1 MNGKSLMEAN
11 DYIERAEKKVW
22 DVPGLAASLPKRE
35 IHSIGVIGA
44 GTMGGGIA
52 MNFANAGM
60 PVHIV
65 ETDQKKLE
73 LGLEVITGNYKRS
86 IKRGKLTEDEL
97 KVRMSMIS
105 SSTTLTDLMGCD
117 LIVEAVYE
125 DMELKKKIFKEL
137 DKIAKPFT
145 ILATNTSALDI
156 NEIALQSLRP
166 DDVIGLHFFSPAN
179 VMKLLEIVR
188 AKFTSDVVVASCLE
202 LAGRIKKVPALVGV
216 CPGFVGNRILFERQ
230 KQALNLIYQGIMPWE
245 VDKALNE
252 FGFKMGPFQMS
263 DLAGLDIGWKKGAVT
278 DNKIRDALCELDRR
292 GQKTG
297 AGYYDYDENRVP
309 RISKITEN
317 IIKDITG
324 NKDAINKES
333 SEIIELC
340 VFPMI
345 NEALKILEEGMA
357 QRPSDIDAV
366 WLNGYGFPRNKGGL
380 LFWAD
385 QIGPEKILSSLLDM
399 RDQGYDIEVSDLL
412 RSICK
417 DSKNILDFAEQ
428 QVRV

>member
-1 MNGKSLMEAN
+1 MNGKNLMEAN

-22 DVPGLAASLPKRE
+22 DVPGLSASLPKRE

-65 ETDQKKLE
+65 ETDQEKLD
-73 LGLEVITGNYKRS
+73 LGLKVISANYSRS
-86 IKRGKLTEDEL
+86 INRGKLTEDEF
-97 KVRMSMIS
+97 KFRMSKIT
-105 SSTTLTDLMGCD
+105 SSTKLTDLMGCD
-117 LIVEAVYE
+117 LIIEAVYE
-125 DMELKKKIFKEL
+125 DLELKKQIFKEL

-202 LAGRIKKVPALVGV
+202 LAGRINKVPTLVGV

-278 DNKIRDALCELDRR
+278 TNKIRDALCELDRR

-324 NKDAINKES
+324 NKDTIKKES

-345 NEALKILEEGMA
+345 NESLKILEEGMA

-399 RDQGYDIEVSDLL
+399 KDQGYDIEVSDLL
-412 RSICK
+412 RSICN

>member
-1 MNGKSLMEAN
+1 MEASE
-11 DYIERAEKKVW
+11 YIEQAEKKVW
-22 DVPGLAASLPKRE
+22 DIPGLSVSLPKRE
-35 IHSIGVIGA
+35 IQNIGVIGA

-65 ETDQKKLE
+65 ETDQEKLD
-73 LGLEVITGNYKRS
+73 LGIKVIASNYNRS
-86 IKRGKLTEDEL
+86 IKRGKLTEDEF
-97 KVRMSMIS
+97 KVRMSKIT
-105 SSTTLTDLMGCD
+105 SSTSLTDLIGCD
-117 LIVEAVYE
+117 LIIEAVYE
-125 DMELKKKIFKEL
+125 DIELKKQIFKEL
-137 DKIAKPFT
+137 DKTAKSFA

-156 NEIALQSLRP
+156 NEIALQTLRP
-166 DDVIGLHFFSPAN
+166 DDIIGLHFFSPAN

-202 LAGRIKKVPALVGV
+202 LARRINKVPALVGV

-230 KQALNLIYQGIMPWE
+230 KQALNLIYQGVMPWE

-278 DNKIRDALCELDRR
+278 TNKIRDALCELDRR

-309 RISKITEN
+309 KISKITEN

-324 NKDAINKES
+324 HRDSIKKETN
-333 SEIIELC
+333 EIIELC
-340 VFPMI
+340 IFPMI

-357 QRPSDIDAV
+357 QRPSDIDVV
-366 WLNGYGFPRNKGGL
+366 WLNGYGFPQNKGGL

-385 QIGPEKILSSLLDM
+385 QIGPDKILSSLM
-399 RDQGYDIEVSDLL
+399 NMKEKGYDIEISDLL

-417 DSKNILDFAEQ
+417 NSKNILEFAEQ
-428 QVRV
+428 QVTV

>member
-1 MNGKSLMEAN
+1 MEASE
-11 DYIERAEKKVW
+11 YIEQAEKKVW
-22 DVPGLAASLPKRE
+22 DVPGLSVSLPKRE
-35 IHSIGVIGA
+35 IQTIGVIGA

-65 ETDQKKLE
+65 ETSQEKLE
-73 LGLEVITGNYKRS
+73 LGLKVITGNYKRS
-86 IKRGKLTEDEL
+86 LKRGKLTEDEL
-97 KVRMSMIS
+97 KVRMSMIN
-105 SSTTLTDLMGCD
+105 SSTSLTDLMGCD
-117 LIVEAVYE
+117 LIIEAVYE

-188 AKFTSDVVVASCLE
+188 AKFTSDVVVASCFE
-202 LAGRIKKVPALVGV
+202 LAGRINKVPALVGV

-278 DNKIRDALCELDRR
+278 SNKIRDTLCELDRR

-324 NKDAINKES
+324 HKES
-333 SEIIELC
+333 IKKETNEIIELC
-340 VFPMI
+340 IFPMI
-345 NEALKILEEGMA
+345 NEALKILDEGMA
-357 QRPSDIDAV
+357 QRPSDIDVV

-385 QIGPEKILSSLLDM
+385 QIGSEKILASLTDM
-399 RDQGYDIEVSDLL
+399 NEQGYDIEISDLL
-412 RSICK
+412 RKICRNK
-417 DSKNILDFAEQ
+417 KNILDFADQ
-428 QVRV
+428 QVTV

>member
-1 MNGKSLMEAN
+1 MEASE
-11 DYIERAEKKVW
+11 YIEQAEKKVW
-22 DVPGLAASLPKRE
+22 DVPGLSGSLPKRE
-35 IHSIGVIGA
+35 IQTIGVIGA

-65 ETDQKKLE
+65 ETSQEKLE
-73 LGLEVITGNYKRS
+73 LGLKVITGNYKRS
-86 IKRGKLTEDEL
+86 LKRGKLTEDEL
-97 KVRMSMIS
+97 KVRMSMIN
-105 SSTTLTDLMGCD
+105 SSTSLTDLMGCD
-117 LIVEAVYE
+117 LIIEAVYE
-125 DMELKKKIFKEL
+125 DIELKKKIFKEL

-188 AKFTSDVVVASCLE
+188 AKFTSDVVVASCFE
-202 LAGRIKKVPALVGV
+202 LAGRINKVPALVGV

-245 VDKALNE
+245 VDKALNA

-278 DNKIRDALCELDRR
+278 SNKIRDTLCELDRR

-324 NKDAINKES
+324 HKES
-333 SEIIELC
+333 IKKETNEIIELC
-340 VFPMI
+340 IFPMI
-345 NEALKILEEGMA
+345 NEALKILDEGMA
-357 QRPSDIDAV
+357 QRPSDIDVV

-385 QIGPEKILSSLLDM
+385 QIGSEKILASLTDM
-399 RDQGYDIEVSDLL
+399 NEQGYDIEISDLL
-412 RSICK
+412 RKICRNK
-417 DSKNILDFAEQ
+417 KNILDFVDQ
-428 QVRV
+428 QVTV

>member
-1 MNGKSLMEAN
+1 MEASE
-11 DYIERAEKKVW
+11 YIEKAEKKVW
-22 DVPGLAASLPKRE
+22 DVPGLSVSLPKRE
-35 IHSIGVIGA
+35 IQTIGVIGA

-65 ETDQKKLE
+65 ETSQEKLE
-73 LGLEVITGNYKRS
+73 LGLKVITGNYKRS
-86 IKRGKLTEDEL
+86 LKRGKLTEDEL
-97 KVRMSMIS
+97 KVRMSMIN
-105 SSTTLTDLMGCD
+105 SSTSLTDLMGCD
-117 LIVEAVYE
+117 LIIEAVYE
-125 DMELKKKIFKEL
+125 DIELKKKIFKEL

-202 LAGRIKKVPALVGV
+202 LAGRINKVPVLVGV

-278 DNKIRDALCELDRR
+278 SNKIRDTLCELDRR

-324 NKDAINKES
+324 QKDSIKKEIN
-333 SEIIELC
+333 EIIELC
-340 VFPMI
+340 IFPMI
-345 NEALKILEEGMA
+345 NEALKILDEGMA
-357 QRPSDIDAV
+357 QRPSDIDVV

-385 QIGPEKILSSLLDM
+385 QIGSEKILASLTDM
-399 RDQGYDIEVSDLL
+399 NEKGYDIEISDLL
-412 RSICK
+412 RKIYRNK
-417 DSKNILDFAEQ
+417 KNILDFVDQ
-428 QVRV
+428 QVTV

>member
-1 MNGKSLMEAN
+1 MEASE
-11 DYIERAEKKVW
+11 YIEEAEKKVW
-22 DVPGLAASLPKRE
+22 DVPGLSVSLPKRE
-35 IHSIGVIGA
+35 IQTIGVIGA

-65 ETDQKKLE
+65 ETSQEKLE
-73 LGLEVITGNYKRS
+73 LGLKVITGNYKRS
-86 IKRGKLTEDEL
+86 LKRGKLTEDEL
-97 KVRMSMIS
+97 KVRMSMIN
-105 SSTTLTDLMGCD
+105 SSTSLTDLMGCD
-117 LIVEAVYE
+117 LIIEAVYE
-125 DMELKKKIFKEL
+125 DIELKKKIFKEL

-188 AKFTSDVVVASCLE
+188 AKFTSDVVVASCFE
-202 LAGRIKKVPALVGV
+202 LAGRINKVPALVGV

-278 DNKIRDALCELDRR
+278 SNKIRDTLCELDRR

-324 NKDAINKES
+324 HKES
-333 SEIIELC
+333 IKKETNEIIELC
-340 VFPMI
+340 IFPMI
-345 NEALKILEEGMA
+345 NEALKILDEGMA
-357 QRPSDIDAV
+357 QRPSDIDVV

-385 QIGPEKILSSLLDM
+385 QIGSEKILASLTDM
-399 RDQGYDIEVSDLL
+399 NEKGYDIEISDLL
-412 RSICK
+412 RKICRNK
-417 DSKNILDFAEQ
+417 KNILDFVDQ
-428 QVRV
+428 QVTV

>member
-1 MNGKSLMEAN
+1 MEASE
-11 DYIERAEKKVW
+11 YIEQAEKKVW
-22 DVPGLAASLPKRE
+22 DVPGLSVSLPKRE
-35 IHSIGVIGA
+35 IQTIGVIGA

-65 ETDQKKLE
+65 ETSQEKLE
-73 LGLEVITGNYKRS
+73 LGLKVITGNYKRS
-86 IKRGKLTEDEL
+86 LKRGKLTEDEL
-97 KVRMSMIS
+97 KVRMSMIN
-105 SSTTLTDLMGCD
+105 SSTSLTDLMGCD
-117 LIVEAVYE
+117 LIIEAVYE
-125 DMELKKKIFKEL
+125 DIELKKKIFKEL

-188 AKFTSDVVVASCLE
+188 AKFTSDVVVASCFE
-202 LAGRIKKVPALVGV
+202 LAGRINKVPALVGV

-278 DNKIRDALCELDRR
+278 SNKIRDTLCELDRR

-324 NKDAINKES
+324 HKES
-333 SEIIELC
+333 IKKETNEIIELC
-340 VFPMI
+340 IFPMI
-345 NEALKILEEGMA
+345 NEALKILDEGMA
-357 QRPSDIDAV
+357 QRPSDIDVV

-385 QIGPEKILSSLLDM
+385 QIGSEKILASLTDM
-399 RDQGYDIEVSDLL
+399 NEQGYDIEISDLL
-412 RSICK
+412 RKICRNK
-417 DSKNILDFAEQ
+417 KNILDFADQ
-428 QVRV
+428 QVTV

>member
-1 MNGKSLMEAN
+1 MEASE
-11 DYIERAEKKVW
+11 YIEEAEKKVW
-22 DVPGLAASLPKRE
+22 DVPGLSVSLPKRE
-35 IHSIGVIGA
+35 IQTIGVIGA

-65 ETDQKKLE
+65 ETSQEKLE
-73 LGLEVITGNYKRS
+73 LGLKVITGNYKRS
-86 IKRGKLTEDEL
+86 LKRGKLTEDEL
-97 KVRMSMIS
+97 KVRMSMIN
-105 SSTTLTDLMGCD
+105 SSTSLTDLMGCD
-117 LIVEAVYE
+117 LIIEAVYE
-125 DMELKKKIFKEL
+125 DIELKKKIFKEL

-188 AKFTSDVVVASCLE
+188 AKFTSDVVVASCFE
-202 LAGRIKKVPALVGV
+202 LAGRINKVPALVGV

-278 DNKIRDALCELDRR
+278 SNKIRDTLCELDRR

-324 NKDAINKES
+324 HKES
-333 SEIIELC
+333 IKKETNEIIELC
-340 VFPMI
+340 IFPMI
-345 NEALKILEEGMA
+345 NEALKILDEGMA
-357 QRPSDIDAV
+357 QRPSDIDVV

-385 QIGPEKILSSLLDM
+385 QIGSEKILASLTDM
-399 RDQGYDIEVSDLL
+399 NEQGYDIEISDLL
-412 RSICK
+412 RKICRNK
-417 DSKNILDFAEQ
+417 KNIVDFADQ
-428 QVRV
+428 QVTV

>member
-1 MNGKSLMEAN
+1 MEASE
-11 DYIERAEKKVW
+11 YIEQAEKKVW
-22 DVPGLAASLPKRE
+22 DVPGLSVSLPKRE
-35 IHSIGVIGA
+35 IQTIGVIGA

-65 ETDQKKLE
+65 ETSQEKLE
-73 LGLEVITGNYKRS
+73 LGLKVITGNYKRS
-86 IKRGKLTEDEL
+86 LKRGKLTEDEL
-97 KVRMSMIS
+97 KVRMSMIN
-105 SSTTLTDLMGCD
+105 SSTSLTDLMGCD
-117 LIVEAVYE
+117 LIIEAVYE
-125 DMELKKKIFKEL
+125 DIELKKKIFKEL

-188 AKFTSDVVVASCLE
+188 AKFTSDVVVASCFE
-202 LAGRIKKVPALVGV
+202 LAGRINKVPTLVGV

-278 DNKIRDALCELDRR
+278 SNKIRDTLCELDRR

-324 NKDAINKES
+324 HKES
-333 SEIIELC
+333 IKKETNEIIELC
-340 VFPMI
+340 IFPMI
-345 NEALKILEEGMA
+345 NEALKILDEGMA
-357 QRPSDIDAV
+357 QRPSDIDVV

-385 QIGPEKILSSLLDM
+385 QIGSEKILASLTDM
-399 RDQGYDIEVSDLL
+399 NEQGYDIEISDLL
-412 RSICK
+412 RKICRNK
-417 DSKNILDFAEQ
+417 KNILDFADQ
-428 QVRV
+428 QVTV

>member
-1 MNGKSLMEAN
+1 MEASE
-11 DYIERAEKKVW
+11 YIEQAEKKVW
-22 DVPGLAASLPKRE
+22 DVPGLSVSLPKRE
-35 IHSIGVIGA
+35 IQTIGVIGA

-65 ETDQKKLE
+65 ETSQEKLE
-73 LGLEVITGNYKRS
+73 LGLKVITGNYKRS
-86 IKRGKLTEDEL
+86 LKRGKLTEDEL
-97 KVRMSMIS
+97 KVRMSMIN
-105 SSTTLTDLMGCD
+105 SSTSLTDLMGCD
-117 LIVEAVYE
+117 LIIEAVYE
-125 DMELKKKIFKEL
+125 DIELKKKIFKEL

-188 AKFTSDVVVASCLE
+188 AKFTSDVVVASCFE
-202 LAGRIKKVPALVGV
+202 LAGRINKVPALVGV

-245 VDKALNE
+245 VDKALNA

-278 DNKIRDALCELDRR
+278 SNKIRDTLCELDRR

-324 NKDAINKES
+324 HKES
-333 SEIIELC
+333 IKKETNEIIELC
-340 VFPMI
+340 IFPMI
-345 NEALKILEEGMA
+345 NEALKILDEGMA
-357 QRPSDIDAV
+357 QRPSDIDVV

-385 QIGPEKILSSLLDM
+385 QIGPKKILSSLKNM
-399 RDQGYDIEVSDLL
+399 NEQGYDIEISDLL
-412 RSICK
+412 RKVCRDK
-417 DSKNILDFAEQ
+417 KNILDFADQ
-428 QVRV
+428 QVTV

>member
-1 MNGKSLMEAN
+1 MEASE
-11 DYIERAEKKVW
+11 YIEQAEKKVW
-22 DVPGLAASLPKRE
+22 DVPGLSVSLPKRE
-35 IHSIGVIGA
+35 IQNIGVIGA

-60 PVHIV
+60 PVHLV
-65 ETDQKKLE
+65 ETSQEKLE
-73 LGLEVITGNYKRS
+73 LGLKVITGNYKRS
-86 IKRGKLTEDEL
+86 LKRGKLTEDEL
-97 KVRMSMIS
+97 KVRMSMIN
-105 SSTTLTDLMGCD
+105 SSTSLTDLMGCD
-117 LIVEAVYE
+117 LIIEAVYE
-125 DMELKKKIFKEL
+125 DIELKKKIFKEL

-188 AKFTSDVVVASCLE
+188 AKFTSDVVVASCFE
-202 LAGRIKKVPALVGV
+202 LAGRINKVPALVGV

-278 DNKIRDALCELDRR
+278 SNKIRDTLCELDRR

-324 NKDAINKES
+324 HKES
-333 SEIIELC
+333 IKKETNEIIELC
-340 VFPMI
+340 IFPMI
-345 NEALKILEEGMA
+345 NEALKILDEGMA
-357 QRPSDIDAV
+357 QRPSDIDVV

-385 QIGPEKILSSLLDM
+385 QIGSEKILASLTDM
-399 RDQGYDIEVSDLL
+399 NEQGYDIEISDLL
-412 RSICK
+412 RKICRNK
-417 DSKNILDFAEQ
+417 KNILDFVDQ
-428 QVRV
+428 QVTV

>member
-1 MNGKSLMEAN
+1 MEASE
-11 DYIERAEKKVW
+11 YIEQAEKKVW
-22 DVPGLAASLPKRE
+22 DVPGLSVSLPKRE
-35 IHSIGVIGA
+35 IQTIGVIGA

-60 PVHIV
+60 PVHLV
-65 ETDQKKLE
+65 ETSQEKLE
-73 LGLEVITGNYKRS
+73 LGLKVITENYKRS
-86 IKRGKLTEDEL
+86 LKRGKLTEDEL
-97 KVRMSMIS
+97 KIRMSMIN
-105 SSTTLTDLMGCD
+105 SSTSLTDLMGCD
-117 LIVEAVYE
+117 LIIEAVYE
-125 DMELKKKIFKEL
+125 DIELKKKIFKEL

-202 LAGRIKKVPALVGV
+202 LAGRINKVPVLVGV

-245 VDKALNE
+245 VDKALNA

-278 DNKIRDALCELDRR
+278 SNKIRDTLCELDRR

-324 NKDAINKES
+324 HKES
-333 SEIIELC
+333 IKKEINEIIELC
-340 VFPMI
+340 IFPMI
-345 NEALKILEEGMA
+345 NEALKILDEGMA
-357 QRPSDIDAV
+357 QRSSDIDVV

-385 QIGPEKILSSLLDM
+385 QIGPKKILSSLKNM
-399 RDQGYDIEVSDLL
+399 NEQGYDIEISDLL
-412 RSICK
+412 RKVCRDK
-417 DSKNILDFAEQ
+417 KNILDFADQ
-428 QVRV
+428 QVTV

>member
-1 MNGKSLMEAN
+1 MEASE
-11 DYIERAEKKVW
+11 YIEEAEKKVW
-22 DVPGLAASLPKRE
+22 DVPGLSVSLPKRE
-35 IHSIGVIGA
+35 IQTIGVIGA

-65 ETDQKKLE
+65 ETSQEKLE
-73 LGLEVITGNYKRS
+73 LGLKVITGNYKRS
-86 IKRGKLTEDEL
+86 LKRGKLTEDEL
-97 KVRMSMIS
+97 KVRMSMIN
-105 SSTTLTDLMGCD
+105 SSTSLTDLMGCD
-117 LIVEAVYE
+117 LIIEAVYE
-125 DMELKKKIFKEL
+125 DIELKKKIFKEL

-188 AKFTSDVVVASCLE
+188 AKFTSDVVVASCFE
-202 LAGRIKKVPALVGV
+202 LAGRINKVPALVGV

-263 DLAGLDIGWKKGAVT
+263 DLAGLDIGWKKGVVT
-278 DNKIRDALCELDRR
+278 SNKIRDTLCELDRR

-324 NKDAINKES
+324 HKES
-333 SEIIELC
+333 IKKETNEIIELC
-340 VFPMI
+340 IFPMI
-345 NEALKILEEGMA
+345 NEALKILDEGMA
-357 QRPSDIDAV
+357 QRPSDIDVV

-385 QIGPEKILSSLLDM
+385 QIGSEKILASLTDM
-399 RDQGYDIEVSDLL
+399 NEQGYDIEISDLL
-412 RSICK
+412 RKICRNK
-417 DSKNILDFAEQ
+417 KNILDFADQ
-428 QVRV
+428 QVTV